1 MSLEYRKIVIPRKLD
16 WSKKF
21 EVEPTITPEVIKELE
36 TALNDVAKGK
46 KLDPKT
52 MEAGLRRINFHKEY
66 PEIFKIIQ
74 GMSLQVDIS
83 GEELTVQQFID
94 YISETIGGNTTRA
107 GVNVTF
113 EALKDEKTGDITAES
128 IAKVVE
134 ELGENLP
141 LEDIEYILQ
150 TISQPYGEPNINS
163 EEFYYIMT
171 KKPSDAAKINSLT
184 KEMAMEYAEEV
195 KEVKGDKKRK

>member
-1 MSLEYRKIVIPRKLD
+1 
-16 WSKKF
+16 
-21 EVEPTITPEVIKELE
+21 
-36 TALNDVAKGK
+36 
-46 KLDPKT
+46 

-113 EALKDEKTGDITAES
+113 EAIKDEKTGDITAES
-128 IAKVVE
+128 IAKIVE

-150 TISQPYGEPNINS
+150 TIAQPYGDPNINS

-184 KEMAMEYAEEV
+184 KEMAMEYDEEV

>member
-16 WSKKF
+16 WSQKY

-46 KLDPKT
+46 KLDPKS

-74 GMSLQVDIS
+74 EMSLEVDIK

-113 EALKDEKTGDITAES
+113 RALKDEKTGDITAES

-134 ELGENLP
+134 ELGENLS

-150 TISQPYGEPNINS
+150 TICGPYGEPNINS

-184 KEMAMEYAEEV
+184 KEMAMENLEEV
-195 KEVKGDKKRK
+195 KEAKPNKKKK

>member
-21 EVEPTITPEVIKELE
+21 EVEPAITDEVIKELE

-46 KLDPKT
+46 KLDPKS
-52 MEAGLRRINFHKEY
+52 MEEGLRRINFHKEY

-184 KEMAMEYAEEV
+184 KEMAMEYEEEV

>member
-1 MSLEYRKIVIPRKLD
+1 MSLEYRKITIPRKLD

-21 EVEPTITPEVIKELE
+21 EVEPAITEEVLKELE

-46 KLDPKT
+46 KLDPKS
-52 MEAGLRRINFHKEY
+52 MEAGLRRINFHKEH

-74 GMSLQVDIS
+74 EMSLEVDIK

-113 EALKDEKTGDITAES
+113 RALKDEKTGDITAES

-134 ELGENLP
+134 ELGENLS
-141 LEDIEYILQ
+141 LDDIEYILQ
-150 TISQPYGEPNINS
+150 TICGPYGEPNINS

-184 KEMAMEYAEEV
+184 KEIEMENAEEV
-195 KEVKGDKKRK
+195 KESKPERKRK

>member
-46 KLDPKT
+46 KVDPKT

-113 EALKDEKTGDITAES
+113 EAIKDEKTGDITAES
-128 IAKVVE
+128 IAKIVE

-150 TISQPYGEPNINS
+150 TIAQPYGDPNINS

-184 KEMAMEYAEEV
+184 KEIEMENAEEV
-195 KEVKGDKKRK
+195 KESKPERKRK

>member
-21 EVEPTITPEVIKELE
+21 EEEPAITPEVLKELE
-36 TALNDVAKGK
+36 KALNDVAQGK
-46 KLDPKT
+46 KLNPSA
-52 MEAGLRRINFHKEY
+52 MEAGLKRIGFHKEY
-66 PEIFKIIQ
+66 PEIYKIVQ
-74 GMSLQVDIS
+74 GMALQIDIS

-113 EALKDEKTGDITAES
+113 EALKDDKTGDITAES
-128 IAKVVE
+128 ISKVVE
-134 ELGENLP
+134 ELGENLS
-141 LEDIEYILQ
+141 LDDIKYMLQ
-150 TISQPYGEPNINS
+150 TISQPYGDPNITS

-184 KEMAMEYAEEV
+184 KEMALEYQEEV
-195 KEVKGDKKRK
+195 KDNRRK

>member
-1 MSLEYRKIVIPRKLD
+1 MSLEYRKIVIPCKLD
-16 WSKKF
+16 WSKQF

-52 MEAGLRRINFHKEY
+52 MEVGLRRINFHKEY

-74 GMSLQVDIS
+74 EMSLEVDIK

-113 EALKDEKTGDITAES
+113 KALKDEKTGEITAES

-134 ELGENLP
+134 EFGENLS
-141 LEDIEYILQ
+141 LEDIEYMLQ
-150 TISQPYGEPNINS
+150 TICGPYGEPNITS

-184 KEMAMEYAEEV
+184 KEMAMENLEEV
-195 KEVKGDKKRK
+195 KEAKPNKKKK

>member
-16 WSKKF
+16 WSKKY
-21 EVEPTITPEVIKELE
+21 EEEPTITPEVIKELE
-36 TALNDVAKGK
+36 AALNDVAKGK

-74 GMSLQVDIS
+74 EMSLEVDIK

-113 EALKDEKTGDITAES
+113 RALKDEKTGDITAES

-150 TISQPYGEPNINS
+150 TIAQPYGDPNINS

-184 KEMAMEYAEEV
+184 KEMAMEYEEEV